1 MIVCTLLGFSGSSTT
16 HAQSV
21 EAPSVII
28 VGFSTPGGTLHPGDS
43 AVSRITLRNT
53 GNASERVWVGYSVAD
68 PDGQWFDV
76 PSRAVTLGPHQESIE
91 TGIWIVP
98 TSPLPEPGAY
108 RVVMAVWSSRPEDG
122 NGRRLASKEG
132 RTAFTV
138 AWKESLANAP
148 RGVWHA
154 PGHRVGRGRMRAD
167 HVLSNRNGF
176 ILRLPATSCDGAEV
190 RTRELYQYGE
200 YAARMKTPD
209 APGSL
214 SALFLYESAG
224 DESDEIDIE
233 IYNDGSRRALLTA
246 WMDGKTTQS
255 KNVLLGFDP
264 ATGYHD
270 YVIRWSKKD
279 LVFLADGV
287 SLARWTKGYPR
298 RPMRVIANVWWPKW
312 LPCVESPATRELSI
326 EWIRL
331 SPAREPPGTTG
342 AAKNLIF

>member
-1 MIVCTLLGFSGSSTT
+1 MIMCTLLGFFGSSTT
-16 HAQSV
+16 RAQSTDSPNV
-21 EAPSVII
+21 SIA
-28 VGFSTPGGTLHPGDS
+28 GFSTSGGTLHPGDS
-43 AVSRITLRNT
+43 AVSRVTLRNH
-53 GNASERVWVGYSVAD
+53 GNSSARVWVGYSVAD

-76 PSRAVTLGPHQESIE
+76 PSHPVTLGPRQESLE
-91 TGIWIVP
+91 TKIWIVP
-98 TSPLPEPGAY
+98 TNPLPEPGAY

-122 NGRRLASKEG
+122 EGRRLASTERRG
-132 RTAFTV
+132 AFTV
-138 AWKESLANAP
+138 AWKGSLANEP
-148 RGVWHA
+148 PGLWHA
-154 PGHRVGRGRMRAD
+154 AGHRVGRGRMRAD
-167 HVLSNRNGF
+167 HVVASRNGF

-190 RTRELYQYGE
+190 RTRERYLYGE
-200 YAARMKTPD
+200 FAARMKTPD

-246 WMDGKTTQS
+246 WTGGKTTRS
-255 KNVLLGFDP
+255 ASIVLGFDP
-264 ATGYHD
+264 AAGYHD

-287 SLARWTKGYPR
+287 SLARWTRDYPR

-326 EWIRL
+326 EWVRL
-331 SPAREPPGTTG
+331 SPGQAP
-342 AAKNLIF
+342 